1 MGNHPPVDLAPLLID
16 VSPVSGQ
23 MPAEQGNTLYA
34 GLAQHNL
41 RFIRVTDRSGS
52 K

>member
-1 MGNHPPVDLAPLLID
+1 MGDHPPVDLASFFINITPF
-16 VSPVSGQ
+16 PGQ
-23 MPAEQGNTLYA
+23 MPADQGDALHT